1 MKNIY
6 WRCNGGHYFSSLH
19 CPFDGWTSNE
29 LQELN
34 NATEKLRAKGTS
46 PSIAAL
52 RSEGA
57 SESAVGRA
65 IVVEF
70 GSDRS
75 AFDAIS
81 PDYYVIH
88 SESVRLHQAGADF
101 H

>member
-1 MKNIY
+1 MTRIY
-6 WRCNGGHYFSSLH
+6 WRCNGGHYFSSVH
-19 CPFDGWTSNE
+19 CPFDGWSSDD
-29 LQELN
+29 LIQLN
-34 NATEKLRAKGTS
+34 NATERLKVKGAI

-57 SESAVGRA
+57 SESALGRA

-81 PDYYVIH
+81 PDYYVINNA
-88 SESVRLHQAGADF
+88 SVRLHQAGIDF
-101 H
+101 Q